1 MFSIKMMSQHDNP
14 YHLNHNGCHSPPAE
28 LLLQSAVDAL
38 PSHIAIL
45 NEAGAITSVNV
56 AWRRFGMS
64 NGYDHDASGIGT
76 NYIEICDTANGRD
89 AEEAHM
95 VACGIRDISNE
106 RNEVFR
112 LEYPCHSP
120 KVRRWFTL
128 QVARFEWEG
137 QLRVITA
144 HQNVTDLKLA
154 QQAFAQSQQRLQ
166 TVVDTVVDGIFVAD
180 EKGMIESV
188 NPAFCEI
195 FSYQPETIIGK
206 SVQMLMTE
214 MYGQQYISYIRR
226 HRSVNSRRYAEVG
239 HEVTGVRRN
248 GDTFPLYMAMS
259 RAFVGNRWIFTG
271 IVQDLTPRKRMEHE
285 ILEREKLQ
293 IQLDKEREVSELK
306 NRFMSMISHELRT
319 PLSVIQ
325 LSSDFLRRYADRMT
339 AVDKEEAI
347 STIQTQ
353 VKHLENMVDDVSALS
368 RAEALDMD
376 IRTETIDLLDLCRD
390 VVANAQM
397 LANDT
402 HKIHFNGSPMCA
414 PMVGDTKLL
423 RQAFSNLLSNAVKY
437 SDPRTNVYFTIKCHR
452 EMVEVSVRDE
462 GIGIPEED
470 QPKLFQPFH
479 RASNVEARQGT
490 GLGLAVT
497 KRAIELHG
505 GTIDFKSKANRGT
518 VFTIKLPLSDSV

>member
-1 MFSIKMMSQHDNP
+1 MPHFDQH
-14 YHLNHNGCHSPPAE
+14 YHLNHNGFQPPPAE

-45 NEAGAITSVNV
+45 NDSGNIISVNA
-56 AWRRFGMS
+56 AWRRFGES
-64 NGYDHDASGIGT
+64 NGYEHDTSGIGT
-76 NYIEICDTANGRD
+76 NYIDICEGSSGRD
-89 AEEAHM
+89 ADEALM
-95 VACGIRDISNE
+95 VAQGIQDIANE
-106 RNEVFR
+106 RNQVFR

-180 EKGMIESV
+180 EKGVIESV
-188 NPAFCEI
+188 NPAFCDI
-195 FSYQPETIIGK
+195 FGFQPESIVGQSI
-206 SVQMLMTE
+206 QALMPE
-214 MYGQQYISYIRR
+214 PYNKQYMRYIRR

-239 HEVTGVRRN
+239 HEVVGLRRT
-248 GDTFPLYMAMS
+248 GDTFPLYLAMS
-259 RAFVGNRWIFTG
+259 RAYVGNRWIFTG

-293 IQLDKEREVSELK
+293 IQLKKERELVELK

-325 LSSDFLRRYADRMT
+325 LSSDFMRRYSDRMSD
-339 AVDKEEAI
+339 VEKEEAI

-353 VKHLENMVDDVSALS
+353 VQHLENMVDDVSALS
-368 RAEALDMD
+368 RAETLDTG

-397 LANDT
+397 LASDT
-402 HKIHFNGSPMCA
+402 HTIQFGGASTCEPII
-414 PMVGDTKLL
+414 GDTKLL

-437 SDPRTNVYFTIKCHR
+437 SDEGTTIYFAVTCFTDTVHI
-452 EMVEVSVRDE
+452 SVRDE

-470 QPKLFQPFH
+470 QAKLFEPFH

-505 GTIDFKSKANRGT
+505 GNITFKSNANDGT
-518 VFTIKLPLSDSV
+518 TFTIELPLADSV